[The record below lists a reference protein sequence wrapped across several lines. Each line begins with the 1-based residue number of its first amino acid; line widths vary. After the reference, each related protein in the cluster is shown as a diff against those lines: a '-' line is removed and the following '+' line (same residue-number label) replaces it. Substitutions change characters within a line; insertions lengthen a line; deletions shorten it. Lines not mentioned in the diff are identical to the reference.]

1 MEDYVNQREGSGPD
15 LGEEF
20 RSLGANLK
28 QMLEEAW
35 QSEERVQLQ
44 QEIESGLKDAVDTLR
59 GAAAEFERSPA
70 GQRLKDEMKD
80 VGEKMRTGQLP
91 DEVRSELAEVLRKL
105 NDELQAAASRL
116 ADRRSSGD
124 RAGRV

>member
-1 MEDYVNQREGSGPD
+1 VDQQEGSQLD
-15 LGEEF
+15 LGEEL

-44 QEIESGLKDAVDTLR
+44 QEIEAGLKDAADTLR
-59 GAAAEFERSPA
+59 AAAADFEQSPA
-70 GQRLKDEMKD
+70 GQRLKDEMKG
-80 VGEKMRTGQLP
+80 VSEKMRSGQLQ
-91 DEVRSELAEVLRKL
+91 DEVRSELAEMLRKL

-116 ADRRSSGD
+116 SERRSSGD
-124 RAGRV
+124 REGRV

>member
-1 MEDYVNQREGSGPD
+1 MEQKSDSAPD
-15 LGEEF
+15 LGEEL

-44 QEIESGLKDAVDTLR
+44 REIETGLKDAADTLR
-59 GAAAEFERSPA
+59 AAATDFEQSPA
-70 GQRLKDEMKD
+70 GQRLKEEMKG
-80 VGEKMRTGQLP
+80 VGEKMRSGELP
-91 DEVRSELAEVLRKL
+91 DEVRSELAELLRKL

-116 ADRRSSGD
+116 SERRSGGD
-124 RAGRV
+124 RQGSV